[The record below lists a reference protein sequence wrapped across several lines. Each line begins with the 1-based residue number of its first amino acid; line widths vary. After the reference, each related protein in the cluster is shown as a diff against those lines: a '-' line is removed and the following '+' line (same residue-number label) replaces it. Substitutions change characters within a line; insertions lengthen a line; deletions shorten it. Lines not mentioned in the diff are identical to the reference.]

1 MEGGRAGGRVGVGAE
16 GAAAHARAA
25 GGVHIT
31 RPGLACTCEAAG
43 GHITYEAAG
52 QGRRG
57 GEGRGGVHTTRLSVA
72 VSVGGLGSRW

>member
-57 GEGRGGVHTTRLSVA
+57 GEGRSTHYEA
-72 VSVGGLGSRW
+72 VCGCQCGRTW

>member
-57 GEGRGGVHTTRLSVA
+57 GVHTTRLSVA